1 MNLPDALLNAKKY
14 IREPAYSAK
23 DRMWAYE
30 KFANGRWGKYYFIT
44 EEMAWESFYK
54 DFRAIKESLLGKEK
68 ER

>member
-1 MNLPDALLNAKKY
+1 
-14 IREPAYSAK
+14 
-23 DRMWAYE
+23 MWAYE
-30 KFANGRWGKYYFIT
+30 KVVNGRWGKYYFIT